1 MRIVYNLLNI
11 IGLVAVLCVV
21 SAFQPVDTGKSA
33 AQNEKKEANANVAR
47 LAGAWR
53 VDIPQGDGVVIPTYF
68 VLHPN
73 GDNYEGTVSIK
84 ATVDLPIRN
93 PHWEEGDFVFGTDW
107 NIGYRLHPEGES
119 FFVTINY
126 GNGFE
131 KGSAIRI
138 PETEAMTP
146 KALPLPELTDV
157 PSNGAAA
164 TPPMGWNSW
173 NHFGN
178 RVDDAI
184 VRKAADALVNSGLAK
199 LGYVYINIDDC
210 WQGGRDAHGNIVP
223 NKKFPDMKVLADYV
237 HSKGLKLGLYSS
249 PGPRTCGGY
258 EGSFGHEEQD
268 ARTYAAWG
276 IDYLKYDWCSAQRM
290 YSNAQVRAVY
300 QKMGEAI
307 SKAGRPIVYSLC
319 EYGIEDVWKWGQ
331 TVGGNLWRTGYDIND
346 SWNRMVEI
354 GFNQGNFSV
363 YAGPGHWNDP
373 DMLEVGNGG
382 MTDTEYRTHFS
393 LWCLLAAPLLAG
405 NDLNAMSTE
414 TLNILG
420 NKEAI
425 AVDQDALGKAAVP
438 VIKDGDI
445 QIWARDLHDG
455 SKALGIF
462 NIGEASRKGI
472 VAFQDLKIS
481 GKQKVRDLWQHADLG
496 VFDTQFNYEVP
507 SHGVVFVKITKNH
520 LAGKKSIH
528 HKK

>member
-1 MRIVYNLLNI
+1 MNLKIKGIAALALLLLSLL
-11 IGLVAVLCVV
+11 LVSKAETKK
-21 SAFQPVDTGKSA
+21 PVDLS
-33 AQNEKKEANANVAR
+33 
-47 LAGAWR
+47 GAWR
-53 VDIPQGDGVVIPTYF
+53 VDIPQSDGVVIPTYF
-68 VLHPN
+68 ILHQN
-73 GDNYEGTVSIK
+73 GDTYDGTVSIK

-93 PHWEEGDFVFGTDW
+93 PHWEEGELVFGTDW

-119 FFVTINY
+119 FSVTINY

-138 PETEAMTP
+138 PEAEAIPP

-184 VRKAADALVNSGLAK
+184 VRQAADALVNSGLAA

-210 WQGGRDAHGNIVP
+210 WQGNRDANGNIVP
-223 NKKFPDMKVLADYV
+223 NKKFPDMKALADYV

-258 EGSFGHEEQD
+258 EGSFGYEDQD
-268 ARTYAAWG
+268 ALTYAAWG

-290 YSNAQVRAVY
+290 YSNAQVKTVY

-307 SKAGRPIVYSLC
+307 AKAGRPIVYSLC

-331 TVGGNLWRTGYDIND
+331 KVGGNLWRTGYDIND
-346 SWNRMVEI
+346 SWKRMAEI
-354 GFNQGNFSV
+354 GFNQGAYSS

-382 MTDTEYRTHFS
+382 MTKTEYRAHFS

-405 NDLNAMSTE
+405 NDLNAMSAE
-414 TLNILG
+414 TLEILG

-425 AVDQDALGKAAVP
+425 AIDQDPLGKAAVP
-438 VIKDGDI
+438 VIKEDDI
-445 QIWARDLHDG
+445 QVWVRDLEGG
-455 SKALGIF
+455 SKAVGIF
-462 NIGEASRKGI
+462 NLGESTQKGTLNFADI
-472 VAFQDLKIS
+472 KVS
-481 GKQKVRDLWQHADLG
+481 GKQKIRDLWLHKDLG
-496 VFDTQFNYEVP
+496 KFKSKFGYEVP
-507 SHGVVFVKITKNH
+507 SHGVVLLKIH
-520 LAGKKSIH
+520 
-528 HKK
+528 